1 MLWDFQNLS
10 LSLLF
15 SKFTMTTKVNAK
27 IDNLAKSKNQHS
39 VYYNDIGLTKSI
51 RVDIQNYTSVD

>member
-39 VYYNDIGLTKSI
+39 VYYNDIGLTKLI